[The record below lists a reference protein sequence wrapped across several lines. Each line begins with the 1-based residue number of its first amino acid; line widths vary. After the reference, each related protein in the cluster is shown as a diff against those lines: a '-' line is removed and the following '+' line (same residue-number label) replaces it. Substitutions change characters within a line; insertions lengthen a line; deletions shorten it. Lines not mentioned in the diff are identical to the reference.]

1 MGKHKS
7 ENYKLIAIKYYE
19 SNNVSQKDVSKVFE
33 IDERTFRKWYK
44 IYLENGDLKRNN
56 HLPKSYKMLKKHVIY
71 LLKLLKKNPTWSVQ
85 LLWNSMN
92 IHFSDFNIT
101 RRHLST
107 VIRDNNIT

>member
-1 MGKHKS
+1 MVIGLKS

-71 LLKLLKKNPTWSVQ
+71 LL
-85 LLWNSMN
+85 
-92 IHFSDFNIT
+92 
-101 RRHLST
+101 
-107 VIRDNNIT
+107 